1 MSSLRGIA
9 APKGLPAEVRER
21 WVRAVAQT
29 TSDPEFLKINSG
41 LFTQMRYL
49 APAPYRTVLR
59 DTEAQLRQLWTEM
72 PWGDK

>member
-1 MSSLRGIA
+1 
-9 APKGLPAEVRER
+9 
-21 WVRAVAQT
+21 VAQT
-29 TSDPEFLKINSG
+29 TSDPGFLKINSG

-59 DTEAQLRQLWTEM
+59 DTEAQFRQLWTEM